1 MKKILISLAAL
12 AALCVGSEA
21 WARVVVRAGQVRVAV
36 GRPVVRPAYVH
47 RPVYVAPRPVVVP
60 APRPVVVPVPR
71 PVVTSSTV
79 VTPAP
84 IAPATIEAIRARR
97 LRNAIHQE
105 VEQAVQ
111 EALGSQNQQ

>member
-1 MKKILISLAAL
+1 MKKVLISLAAL

-21 WARVVVRAGQVRVAV
+21 WARVVVRAGPVRVAV
-36 GRPVVRPAYVH
+36 GRPVVRPAYVP

-60 APRPVVVPVPR
+60 APL
-71 PVVTSSTV
+71 PVVTSSTA

-84 IAPATIEAIRARR
+84 IAPATAEAIRARR